1 MKVIRLTLSD
11 WRNFERVEYLPQPG
25 VNVVWGRNAQGKTNL
40 LEAVYIAGRGV
51 SFRQGRD
58 RDIVKNGRPEGRLSL
73 DFVSGGRAQNI
84 AVTFFADGR
93 RKEMLLNGLPVRKT
107 SELSGVFCTVL
118 FSPEHLSLVRDGP
131 EERRKFLDAAIS
143 QLRPKYQAALADYA
157 RVLSQRNFLLKKGG
171 GPTMPVWDER
181 LAALGSYIVMMRGS
195 YCAKLKKPAGTHHLA
210 MSGGETLTVAYKW
223 FDEEEAALYD
233 IKKLKELFVTR
244 LNEAAARELEA
255 GVSLVGPHRDDL
267 ELLIDGAPA
276 RIFGSQGQQ
285 RSAVLALKL
294 AECEIAEDATGEPP
308 VLLLDDVMSEL
319 DTARRAYVRKNIGE
333 RQVVITT
340 VSRTKGGIKMEG
352 GRIWPCTST

>member
-1 MKVIRLTLSD
+1 
-11 WRNFERVEYLPQPG
+11 
-25 VNVVWGRNAQGKTNL
+25 
-40 LEAVYIAGRGV
+40 
-51 SFRQGRD
+51 
-58 RDIVKNGRPEGRLSL
+58 LSL

-84 AVTFFADGR
+84 EVSLFADGR

-107 SELSGVFCTVL
+107 SELSGVFCTAL

-195 YCAKLKKPAGTHHLA
+195 YTAKLKKPAGAHHAA
-210 MSGGETLTVAYKW
+210 MSGGEALTLDYKW
-223 FDEEEAALYD
+223 FDEDEAALYD
-233 IKKLKELFVTR
+233 IKALKELFAKR
-244 LNEAAARELEA
+244 LTDAAGRELEA

-267 ELLIDGAPA
+267 ELDIDGAPA

-294 AECEIAEDATGEPP
+294 AECEIAEETAGEPP

-319 DTARRAYVRKNIGE
+319 DASRRAYVRKNIGD

-340 VSRTKGGIKMEG
+340 VSRTKNGVKMEG
-352 GRIWPCTST
+352 GKIIPCTST

>member
-11 WRNFERVEYLPQPG
+11 WRNFEQMVFLPQDG

-58 RDIVKNGRPEGRLSL
+58 RDIVRAGRPEGRLSL
-73 DFVSGGRAQNI
+73 DFISRGRAQNI
-84 AVTFFADGR
+84 AVTLFTDGR
-93 RKEMLLNGLPVRKT
+93 RKEMLINGLPVKRT

-181 LAALGSYIVMMRGS
+181 LATLGSYIVMMRGS
-195 YCAKLKKPAGTHHLA
+195 YATKLKKPAGAHHAA
-210 MSGGETLTVAYKW
+210 MSGGEALTIDYKW
-223 FDEEEAALYD
+223 FDEDEAALYD
-233 IKKLKELFVTR
+233 IKVLKELFVKR
-244 LNEAAARELEA
+244 LCETAQRELEA

-267 ELLIDGAPA
+267 ELSIDGVPA

-294 AECEIAEDATGEPP
+294 AECEIAEESAGEPP

-319 DTARRAYVRKNIGE
+319 DAARRAYVRKNISD

-340 VSRTKGGIKMEG
+340 VGHTRSGVKMEG
-352 GRIWPCTST
+352 GKISPCIST

>member
-1 MKVIRLTLSD
+1 VKVIRLTLSD

-40 LEAVYIAGRGV
+40 LEAVYIAGRGF

-58 RDIVKNGRPEGRLSL
+58 RDIVKNGQAEGRLSL

-84 AVTFFADGR
+84 SVTFFADGR

-210 MSGGETLTVAYKW
+210 MSGGETLTVEYKW
-223 FDEEEAALYD
+223 FAEDEAALYD
-233 IKKLKELFVTR
+233 IKKLKELFILR
-244 LNEAAARELEA
+244 LNEESARELEA

-267 ELLIDGAPA
+267 ELAIDGAPA

-285 RSAVLALKL
+285 RSTVLALKL

-319 DTARRAYVRKNIGE
+319 DAARRSYVRKNIGE

-340 VSRTKGGIKMEG
+340 VSRTRNGVKIEG
-352 GRIWPCTST
+352 GRILPCIST